1 MERSPRRRAHT
12 KVGPRRVGVLTM
24 PLQKAPPAEGE
35 MKLRYGF
42 CRQSLRLIS
51 FATSLCTREAFAV
64 RRLQTFPRRAGVL
77 TKPCKR
83 LRPAA
88 RRPLSWPKNPFAHF
102 SSQKSIPPAASRT
115 GFAPCKINAPP
126 KATTNWPPP
135 DRRIGYAF
143 AKDSA
148 TPIGEMKLGIVCS
161 VNPSVSLAAHNSPCT
176 GEAFLRKAKQTR

>member
-1 MERSPRRRAHT
+1 MD
-12 KVGPRRVGVLTM
+12 GD
-24 PLQKAPPAEGE
+24 AEPSAASGE
-35 MKLRYGF
+35 
-42 CRQSLRLIS
+42 CS
-51 FATSLCTREAFAV
+51 EAEHP
-64 RRLQTFPRRAGVL
+64 QGS
-77 TKPCKR
+77 KKSSKR
-83 LRPAA
+83 AA
-88 RRPLSWPKNPFAHF
+88 RRFFRAPQGGGGRCCRRLPLKRICAQYGFRFFSPEKSKFVASTAKRQEGLSRGKPGPPLPCFASF
-102 SSQKSIPPAASRT
+102 CRSKRKAPAASRT

-161 VNPSVSLAAHNSPCT
+161 VNPSVSLTAHNSPCT